1 MSSDVSTGSPT
12 TPTTLKTWLDTI
24 RNIIFNFDW
33 ANTASGTTTYG
44 PQTTRPGSGS
54 FVAYTTPVSDALR
67 KDLIQNSAID
77 AFPTSYG
84 TYQALTVRSYVLALR
99 NFQSVPDNFIKV
111 EALTYFHNFHDATA
125 QAIRDSNFK
134 PGVPASLLSYNT
146 YMETVRP
153 ITLKELQNT
162 TPLQVLLTTNNLVN
176 GTTFFVRRR
185 FTNVNLANKRDHLMQ
200 TLPIK
205 SASLTA
211 SGQQIYTANLDEAQ
225 LTDVFHYPLASG
237 AIGRK
242 YNRTN
247 IAQALT
253 DPLTGESFYMYHI
266 PFAFSSDLTYNSGS
280 VAFQTL
286 NNPVLTV
293 TVDVGTGASRPFNV
307 TGSDNVPEWELVVYH
322 TYWQMIR
329 IDSNTGAITRSLD
342 L

>member
-1 MSSDVSTGSPT
+1 LS
-12 TPTTLKTWLDTI
+12 
-24 RNIIFNFDW
+24 
-33 ANTASGTTTYG
+33 
-44 PQTTRPGSGS
+44 
-54 FVAYTTPVSDALR
+54 
-67 KDLIQNSAID
+67 NS
-77 AFPTSYG
+77 
-84 TYQALTVRSYVLALR
+84 
-99 NFQSVPDNFIKV
+99 
-111 EALTYFHNFHDATA
+111 FHDATA